1 MPGAQGFS
9 AEHAMV
15 RLDIPT
21 GMAFDAFTAAF
32 EQAAPAFDTGAAL
45 RAGQSPGGWNAL
57 EAAVAANAPN
67 ELVIFGKIEATPL
80 MAVAGHRTKCTEYL
94 LGNPVT
100 AESMLRYHPAT
111 MLYAPLRILVHGDD
125 NDCAIFTL
133 DQPSVAF
140 GGFGIPQVTEVG
152 LGLDRKVA
160 NLLRLIGVEP
170 PEVLTGP
177 ASR

>member
-1 MPGAQGFS
+1 
-9 AEHAMV
+9 MV

-32 EQAAPAFDTGAAL
+32 ERAAPPFDTGVAL
-45 RAGQSPGGWNAL
+45 RAGQSPGGWN
-57 EAAVAANAPN
+57 EFKAAVATNAPN
-67 ELVIFGKIEATPL
+67 ELVIFGKIDATPL
-80 MAVAGHRTKCTEYL
+80 MAIAGHRTKFTEYL

-111 MLYAPLRILVHGDD
+111 MLYAPLRILVHSDD

-133 DQPSVAF
+133 DQPSAVF

-152 LGLDRKVA
+152 IGLDRKVA

-170 PEVLTGP
+170 PEVLTGG

>member
-1 MPGAQGFS
+1 
-9 AEHAMV
+9 MV

-21 GMAFDAFTAAF
+21 GIAFDAFTAAF
-32 EQAAPAFDTGAAL
+32 EEAAPVFDTSAAL
-45 RAGQSPGGWNAL
+45 RAGQPPGGWNEF

-80 MAVAGHRTKCTEYL
+80 MAIAGHRRKYTEYL
-94 LGNPVT
+94 LGNPVI
-100 AESMLRYHPAT
+100 AESMLRHHPAV
-111 MLYAPLRILVHGDD
+111 MLYAPLRILVHSDD
-125 NDCAIFTL
+125 NDCAVFTL
-133 DQPSVAF
+133 DQPSAVF

-152 LGLDRKVA
+152 VGLDRKVA

-170 PEVLTGP
+170 PEALTGP